1 MGNKNF
7 IEINGKKY
15 DAITGKM
22 ISPESNVPKTPV
34 VKVNANTGGVVD
46 GFVRRSTNKS
56 IKHSV
61 NPAVKQPQKSQT
73 LMRKGVA
80 KPTKVIN
87 KVKAEKPVIHKSH
100 LGTSV
105 KRTQTAMH
113 TPKSQHVNKYGS
125 PAHRTSVAKTTNP
138 ELSVKQESLP
148 TQTDSSTKQASI
160 HSSNRTTNIAAQ
172 KMINSA
178 LANAN
183 SHNETAPTHHK
194 KKKQNK
200 LLKKLGIS
208 RRALSISTFAVAA
221 VLLVGFYAVQSVPNL
236 SMRVAAT
243 RAGFDASM
251 PSYKPS
257 GFSFNGPINYK
268 PGQVTI
274 SFKSNTDNR
283 EYDVKQQ
290 ASNWNS
296 DALLSNFV
304 IAEGKQYQTYL
315 DKGRTLYIYN
325 GSNAT
330 WVDDGIWYQIE
341 GDSEMTTDQLIRI
354 ASSI

>member
-22 ISPESNVPKTPV
+22 LDSSINITKTPV
-34 VKVNANTGGVVD
+34 VKITPNSGVVD
-46 GFVRRSTNKS
+46 GFVRRPTNKTTN
-56 IKHSV
+56 HV
-61 NPAVKQPQKSQT
+61 ATNPAVKQTQKSQT

-80 KPTKVIN
+80 KPTKVIHQ
-87 KVKAEKPVIHKSH
+87 VKAEKPIIHKSH
-100 LGTSV
+100 LGSSV
-105 KRTQTAMH
+105 TRTQTALQ
-113 TPKSQHVNKYGS
+113 TPKSQHVSKYGT
-125 PAHRTSVAKTTNP
+125 PEHRTSVAKTSNPDMAVRHETPQHQHSTND
-138 ELSVKQESLP
+138 KQH
-148 TQTDSSTKQASI
+148 STHQVNK
-160 HSSNRTTNIAAQ
+160 TTHTAAQ

-183 SHNETAPTHHK
+183 SHNEPAPTHHIK
-194 KKKQNK
+194 KRQSK

-208 RRALSISTFAVAA
+208 KKALSMSTFALAF
-221 VLLVGFYAVQSVPNL
+221 VLLAGFYAVQSVPNL

-251 PSYKPS
+251 PSYQPS
-257 GFSFNGPINYK
+257 GFSFKGPINYR

-283 EYDVKQQ
+283 SYDVKQQ

-304 IAEGKQYQTYL
+304 VAEGKQYQTYL
-315 DKGRTLYIYN
+315 DRGRTLYIYN

-341 GDSEMTTDQLIRI
+341 GESDMTTDQLIRI